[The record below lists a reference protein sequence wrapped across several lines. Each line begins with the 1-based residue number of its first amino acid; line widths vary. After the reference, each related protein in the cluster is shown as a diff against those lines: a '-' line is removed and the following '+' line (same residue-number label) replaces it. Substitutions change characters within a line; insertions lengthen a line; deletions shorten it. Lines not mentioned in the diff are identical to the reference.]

1 MIYTLC
7 NRSDMSAIAQMEEKY
22 IECPWSE
29 SVLNES
35 FEQSEYVFIKAEED
49 EKLVGYGSVQI
60 VFDEGNINNIA
71 VDENFRNRGI
81 ASSILSNIIEK
92 SKERG
97 VTTLFLEVNENN
109 LGAIALYKK
118 FGFEQI
124 AVRKNYY
131 KSGNAIIM
139 SLKI

>member
-1 MIYTLC
+1 
-7 NRSDMSAIAQMEEKY
+7 MSAIAQMEAKY

-29 SVLNES
+29 SVLLDS

-49 EKLVGYGSVQI
+49 GVLVGYGSVQI

-81 ASSILSNIIEK
+81 ASGILNNIIDICK
-92 SKERG
+92 QRG
-97 VTTLFLEVNENN
+97 VTTLFLEVNERNE
-109 LGAIALYKK
+109 GAIALYKK

>member
-1 MIYTLC
+1 MKYC
-7 NRSDMSAIAQMEEKY
+7 VCEKADMSAIAQMEAKY
-22 IECPWSE
+22 IECPWSQ
-29 SVLNES
+29 SVLLES
-35 FEQSEYVFIKAEED
+35 FEQSEYVFLKAEED
-49 EKLVGYGSVQI
+49 GVLVGYGSVQI

-81 ASSILSNIIEK
+81 ASGILSNIIEN
-92 SKERG
+92 SKQRG
-97 VTTLFLEVNENN
+97 VSTLFLEVNEHNA
-109 LGAIALYKK
+109 GAIALYEK
-118 FGFEQI
+118 FNFEKI